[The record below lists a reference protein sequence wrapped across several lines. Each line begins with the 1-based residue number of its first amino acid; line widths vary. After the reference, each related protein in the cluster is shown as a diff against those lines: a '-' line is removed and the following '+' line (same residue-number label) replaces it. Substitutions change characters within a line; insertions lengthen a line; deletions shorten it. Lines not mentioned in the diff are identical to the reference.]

1 MQLNNLEKNELIKT
15 IEHMIINSELN
26 NQPGSLLYS
35 SISTLS
41 KSKLYFLGL
50 NPGGVP
56 DNKSTI
62 LDHLN
67 FMTDVNNKNFNEYC
81 DGIWKPGGIERPRG
95 QSILQRRVQFLLS
108 SLANNTRNVF
118 ASNLIFKRS
127 TNEAMLNNKNVLAEI
142 CWKIHLK
149 FLSIVNP
156 SLILVMGNFCFEF
169 IRSKMIN
176 IVDYKSFVSGHA
188 NWECEFVKGELNEM
202 KTKLIKIPH
211 LSRYNIVANHE
222 VVDWIKLIGLDN
234 NIN

>member
-1 MQLNNLEKNELIKT
+1 MQLNNLEKNDLIKT

-67 FMTDVNNKNFNEYC
+67 FMTNKNNENFNEYC
-81 DGIWKPGGIERPRG
+81 DGIWKPGGIERPKG
-95 QSILQRRVQFLLS
+95 QAILQRRVQFLLS
-108 SLANNTRNVF
+108 SLATNTRRVF

-127 TNEAMLNNKNVLAEI
+127 INEALLNDKDALAEI

-149 FLSIVNP
+149 LLDVVNP
-156 SLILVMGNFCFEF
+156 SLILVMGNFCFKF
-169 IRSKMIN
+169 IKNKMIN
-176 IVDYKSFVSGHA
+176 IDDRKFFAAGHA
-188 NWECEFVKGELNEM
+188 NWECEYVNGKLNGM

-211 LSRYNIVANHE
+211 LSRYDITVNTK
-222 VVDWIKLIGLDN
+222 VVDWIKLIGLEN
-234 NIN
+234 NMN